1 MESFLMCSVTRSV
14 KFDTLCRQLFRTDL
28 DFNRKA
34 SIVAEMQRLFDENT
48 QASVFYFEQ
57 CSLYQRNLRRKNN
70 PMSNLKTNKNGK
82 K

>member
-1 MESFLMCSVTRSV
+1 MENFLLCSVTRSV

-48 QASVFYFEQ
+48 ESAVFFFEQ
-57 CSLYQRNLRRKNN
+57 CAKYQRNLRKNKS
-70 PMSNLKTNKNGK
+70 MSNSKTNKNGK

>member
-1 MESFLMCSVTRSV
+1 MENFLLCSVTRSV

-48 QASVFYFEQ
+48 ESAVFFFEQ
-57 CSLYQRNLRRKNN
+57 CTVYQRNLRKNKS
-70 PMSNLKTNKNGK
+70 MSNSKTNKNGK